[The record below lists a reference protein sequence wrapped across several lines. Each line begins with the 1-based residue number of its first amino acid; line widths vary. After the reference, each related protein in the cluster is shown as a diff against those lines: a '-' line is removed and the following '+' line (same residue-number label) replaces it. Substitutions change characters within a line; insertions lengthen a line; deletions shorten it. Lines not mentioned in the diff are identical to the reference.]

1 MVVEEEVISVV
12 MEDVWMFSEEKVDM
26 LRRFQKK
33 MKMMVEEVVL
43 EMKEVVVVVVR
54 EKNDE

>member
-12 MEDVWMFSEEKVDM
+12 MEEVWMFSEEKVDM

-43 EMKEVVVVVVR
+43 EMKEVVVVVR